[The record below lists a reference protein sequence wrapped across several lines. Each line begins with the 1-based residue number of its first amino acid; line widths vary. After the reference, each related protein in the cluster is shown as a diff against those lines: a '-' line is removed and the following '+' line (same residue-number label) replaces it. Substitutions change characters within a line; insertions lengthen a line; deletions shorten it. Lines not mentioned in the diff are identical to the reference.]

1 MYVEKVFIK
10 AGKHDNFLQVMTALI
25 NNRKRKNGVF
35 ILSKL
40 EQKIYTRA
48 IDI

>member
-1 MYVEKVFIK
+1 MLVVV
-10 AGKHDNFLQVMTALI
+10 GKHDNFLQVMTVLI

-40 EQKIYTRA
+40 ELNIYTRA
-48 IDI
+48 IDIKYA